1 MTRWKAILILWV
13 GLCLMASCV
22 QASSIDGQKVSFRRL
37 MEELTNDVVDLPA
50 ETNVGY
56 PVSYHS
62 KKDFVVLRNVEVVF
76 DRAEDNDLDKRFVAG
91 GPPVIVRKGVEFHDC
106 IFPTAYWYLLRNVVF
121 EDIVGFRGCQS
132 LQGIFKDC
140 TFKHHLYIYSTQ
152 VEFFEFEGCTFHH
165 GIEIT
170 ASKVADHMSFSNCA
184 FSQNSDW
191 IRNPRVHEGQNVIK
205 NLPPVPPFF
214 ELLNRVDPFDLSFDS
229 CIFHLDERLPDR
241 EKYMIN
247 LGNSAFNSFN
257 FTHCAANV
265 PLNLSFT
272 AVDNQLSIH
281 DCNLH
286 GSILAEA
293 FNFNTSNAKVEWQS
307 LSGDKIAI
315 YDPEQKLLLDGGN
328 IEQFRS
334 NFGFNTLISTYALFY
349 SSYREQGNR
358 LSANACYNEWKDVET
373 AYLAYLYEKDPNFQ
387 VYFQWLMN
395 VFLKTFC
402 DYGTNP
408 VKSMIWSF
416 WVLLGFGMFY
426 FFFPRHCGIR
436 SRISIPLRMQNY
448 ARWFTEGKQLVTILE
463 DHHDEENYV
472 DEERDAFMQFLKDHK
487 QKLPAYFGVGGW
499 RWIRVDSLYFRF
511 QKAIYGSFDKTLGP
525 WRTQQPVKRV
535 VANIGFSLILLTHVL
550 TQLAIHLLDAFTNSL
565 NAFTQLGFGEI
576 PFQGMAKYMAVLEG
590 FVGWFLLSI
599 FSVALI
605 SQIIQ

>member
-1 MTRWKAILILWV
+1 MKQLFGFLF
-13 GLCLMASCV
+13 GLLLCV
-22 QASSIDGQKVSFRRL
+22 PAALSGSSIDGQKVSFRRL

-50 ETNVGY
+50 ENSVGY

-62 KKDFVVLRNVEVVF
+62 KKDFVILRNVEVVF
-76 DRAEDNDLDKRFVAG
+76 DRAEDNDLDKRFVTN
-91 GPPVIVRKGVEFHDC
+91 GPPIIVRKGVEFNNC
-106 IFPTAYWYLLRNVVF
+106 IFPSAYWYLLRNVVF
-121 EDIVGFRGCQS
+121 EDIVGFRSCQS
-132 LQGIFKDC
+132 LQGIFKGC
-140 TFKHHLYIYSTQ
+140 TFKHHLYIYSSQ
-152 VEFFEFEGCTFHH
+152 LEFFDFDSCTFHH
-165 GIEIT
+165 GMEIT
-170 ASKVADHMSFSNCA
+170 ASKVSDHLSFTNCV
-184 FSQNSDW
+184 FSQNPEW
-191 IRNPRVHEGQNVIK
+191 VQNPRVNEAQNVIK

-214 ELLNRVDPFDLSFDS
+214 ELLNRVDPFDLSFDR
-229 CIFHLDERLPDR
+229 CIFHLDKGLPNR
-241 EKYMIN
+241 RSAKIN

-257 FTHCAANV
+257 FTHNTTNV
-265 PLNLSFT
+265 PLDLSFT

-281 DCNLH
+281 DCNLE
-286 GSILAEA
+286 GNILAEA

-307 LSGDKIAI
+307 LAGDKIAI
-315 YDPEQKLLLDGGN
+315 YDPEQNLMLHGGN
-328 IEQFRS
+328 INQFRS

-349 SSYREQGNR
+349 SSYRDQGNR

-373 AYLAYLYEKDPNFQ
+373 AYLAYLYEKDPDFQ

-416 WVLLGFGMFY
+416 WVLLTFGLFY
-426 FFFPRHCGIR
+426 FFFPRHCGIQ

-448 ARWFTEGKQLVTILE
+448 AKWFTEGKSLVSILE
-463 DHHDEENYV
+463 DHHDEENYL
-472 DEERDAFMQFLKDHK
+472 DEERDKFLQFLKEHK
-487 QKLPAYFGVGGW
+487 KTLPAYFNVGGW

-511 QKAIYGSFDKTLGP
+511 QKAIYGSFDNTLGK
-525 WRTQQPVKRV
+525 WRIQSTLKRLT
-535 VANIGFSLILLTHVL
+535 ATMGFSLILLAHVV